1 MKQELDRLFAAAT
14 AEISQISTLAE
25 LEALDTKY
33 LGRKQGELTNLL
45 KGLKD
50 LSAEEKSTVGPEANR
65 IKTTLEAAFAEKKS
79 ALCAAALASQLE
91 RERIDIT
98 EPPLP
103 ATTLGHLHPSTHLER
118 EIEAFFTGLGFITL
132 DGPELESDYYNFTAV
147 NVPEHH
153 PARDMQDTFYVK
165 NNLSTDSSTDKLVMR
180 THTSSVQVRAL
191 QAYGAPLRAI
201 IPGRCFRNE
210 ATDPRHEHTEPRY
223 ISDDML
229 RGHEDEIEARI
240 RYAENF
246 APVTECGFVTNDD
259 HGFVIGYSPDGLVDY
274 DGLIE
279 CKSRRQKYQV
289 ETILADRV
297 PEEYM
302 LQIQTGLLVTR
313 RKWLDFV
320 SYCAGLP
327 MFVKRVF
334 PDARYQDAIIA
345 AATDFERR
353 LQEAH
358 QKYAAWLD
366 RQPVVINTERTI
378 EEEITC

>member
-1 MKQELDRLFAAAT
+1 MIRYHFDIEQGSEEWHALRCGILTASEMKFIVTPTLKPASNDKERAHLFEL
-14 AEISQISTLAE
+14 
-25 LEALDTKY
+25 
-33 LGRKQGELTNLL
+33 LGQ
-45 KGLKD
+45 
-50 LSAEEKSTVGPEANR
+50 R
-65 IKTTLEAAFAEKKS
+65 IT
-79 ALCAAALASQLE
+79 Q
-91 RERIDIT
+91 
-98 EPPLP
+98 
-103 ATTLGHLHPSTHLER
+103 
-118 EIEAFFTGLGFITL
+118 
-132 DGPELESDYYNFTAV
+132 
-147 NVPEHH
+147 
-153 PARDMQDTFYVK
+153 
-165 NNLSTDSSTDKLVMR
+165 
-180 THTSSVQVRAL
+180 
-191 QAYGAPLRAI
+191 
-201 IPGRCFRNE
+201 
-210 ATDPRHEHTEPRY
+210 HTEPRY

-345 AATDFERR
+345 AATDFEHR
-353 LQEAH
+353 LQEAQ

-366 RQPVVINTERTI
+366 RQPVVINTVRTI
-378 EEEITC
+378 QEEITC

>member
-1 MKQELDRLFAAAT
+1 MIRYHFDIEQGSEEWHALRCGILTASEMKFIVTPTLKPVSNDKERAHLFEL
-14 AEISQISTLAE
+14 
-25 LEALDTKY
+25 
-33 LGRKQGELTNLL
+33 LGQ
-45 KGLKD
+45 
-50 LSAEEKSTVGPEANR
+50 R
-65 IKTTLEAAFAEKKS
+65 IT
-79 ALCAAALASQLE
+79 Q
-91 RERIDIT
+91 
-98 EPPLP
+98 
-103 ATTLGHLHPSTHLER
+103 
-118 EIEAFFTGLGFITL
+118 
-132 DGPELESDYYNFTAV
+132 
-147 NVPEHH
+147 
-153 PARDMQDTFYVK
+153 
-165 NNLSTDSSTDKLVMR
+165 
-180 THTSSVQVRAL
+180 
-191 QAYGAPLRAI
+191 
-201 IPGRCFRNE
+201 
-210 ATDPRHEHTEPRY
+210 HTEPRY

-302 LQIQTGLLVTR
+302 LQIQTGLLVTGR
-313 RKWLDFV
+313 EWLDFV

-327 MFVKRVF
+327 MYVKRVF
-334 PDARYQDAIIA
+334 PDARYQEAIIA

-353 LQEAH
+353 LQEAQ

-366 RQPVVINTERTI
+366 RQPVVITTVRTI
-378 EEEITC
+378 QEEITC

>member
-1 MKQELDRLFAAAT
+1 MIRYHFDIEQGSEEWHALRCGILTASEMKFIVTPTLKPASNDKERAHLFEL
-14 AEISQISTLAE
+14 
-25 LEALDTKY
+25 
-33 LGRKQGELTNLL
+33 LGQ
-45 KGLKD
+45 
-50 LSAEEKSTVGPEANR
+50 R
-65 IKTTLEAAFAEKKS
+65 IT
-79 ALCAAALASQLE
+79 Q
-91 RERIDIT
+91 
-98 EPPLP
+98 
-103 ATTLGHLHPSTHLER
+103 
-118 EIEAFFTGLGFITL
+118 
-132 DGPELESDYYNFTAV
+132 
-147 NVPEHH
+147 
-153 PARDMQDTFYVK
+153 
-165 NNLSTDSSTDKLVMR
+165 
-180 THTSSVQVRAL
+180 
-191 QAYGAPLRAI
+191 
-201 IPGRCFRNE
+201 
-210 ATDPRHEHTEPRY
+210 HTEPRY

-302 LQIQTGLLVTR
+302 LQIQTGLLVTGR
-313 RKWLDFV
+313 EWLDFV

-334 PDARYQDAIIA
+334 PDARYQEAIIA
-345 AATDFERR
+345 AAIDFEHR
-353 LQEAH
+353 LQIAQ

-366 RQPVVINTERTI
+366 RQPVVINTVRTI
-378 EEEITC
+378 QEEITC